1 MSTRFL
7 ACSDKHLFS
16 SSLSKCI
23 LLSPLCT
30 VSAVHKTVV
39 YMAGQ
44 SAKDMEKDTVL
55 EMDEETKKT
64 LTIIRAQLDLGQEA
78 VKEEIK
84 WEDVMPVG
92 VDIDTIF
99 DKINLYTSSFKD
111 KLYKR
116 FMKSK
121 EVIEETLPE
130 EGSGDELTRQLADA
144 WNLYSRVGTDQMIV
158 EF

>member
-1 MSTRFL
+1 
-7 ACSDKHLFS
+7 
-16 SSLSKCI
+16 
-23 LLSPLCT
+23 
-30 VSAVHKTVV
+30 
-39 YMAGQ
+39 
-44 SAKDMEKDTVL
+44 
-55 EMDEETKKT
+55 MDEETKKT

-99 DKINLYTSSFKD
+99 DKINLYTSSFKH

-144 WNLYSRVGTDQMIV
+144 WNLYTRVGTGQQV
-158 EF
+158 V